1 MSSSTDFEAMSD
13 SQYLVS
19 LESRRRDETD
29 FNEDVLECE
38 PEQEE
43 RDNKSSED
51 EQNSNGS
58 ISVQERGGRGVGRG
72 RRRGSGR
79 GSGRG
84 SRRGSGR
91 GGGNRGD
98 VHTPPQPILTL
109 PGLPE
114 FELMQNTRGLSKGHV
129 TLPSDLQLGP
139 VKSLALFELFFSSTL
154 LQTIVDNTNNY
165 EQIKGSE
172 GGRLWIPLTLNELK
186 VWFALVIYMGVHK
199 IYAIEDLW
207 NSDEKKA
214 IHSIK
219 QFMTLMRFQQ
229 IKRFLHISPVNEPN
243 EPHVSWYS
251 KVEPLASHIR
261 ETSKRLYI
269 PCSQVSVDEMIARF
283 SGRSAHTVRMK
294 NKPTPEGY
302 KILSLCDAGYTYT
315 FMFTSRVE
323 KNTNIEPVAG
333 LNETGR
339 LVWHLVKQ
347 LPQTKTFHVY
357 MDNYFSNIPL
367 FKYMRD
373 NGIGAC
379 GTVRTNSAKFPK
391 ELKVGKTL
399 SLDWNTLCGKV
410 IDNVLATL
418 WIDNGPVTMLTTIH
432 KIGGDEWKIIRNRR
446 RPRETSSN
454 SNTVRQV
461 FGNAPRKELAIPKV
475 IDDYNHYMGG
485 VDIAD
490 QLRGYYNCQLTVR
503 RTWFPLLFWLL
514 DTVLVNCSILYHKAT
529 DEDVKNKVFRIN
541 LAWDLIKSTLN
552 DMSKVETR
560 GQSSV
565 AQCQK
570 QLKAAYVTK
579 TFELPVARL
588 LPGDH
593 FPEWREQR
601 AVCIYCQYLAK
612 SNSKS
617 SKNESQLWCIKC
629 DVPLCCSKA
638 RPNCFKDFHT
648 TTE

>member
-1 MSSSTDFEAMSD
+1 
-13 SQYLVS
+13 
-19 LESRRRDETD
+19 
-29 FNEDVLECE
+29 
-38 PEQEE
+38 
-43 RDNKSSED
+43 
-51 EQNSNGS
+51 
-58 ISVQERGGRGVGRG
+58 
-72 RRRGSGR
+72 
-79 GSGRG
+79 
-84 SRRGSGR
+84 
-91 GGGNRGD
+91 
-98 VHTPPQPILTL
+98 
-109 PGLPE
+109 
-114 FELMQNTRGLSKGHV
+114 MQNTRGLSKSHV

-139 VKSLALFELFFSSTL
+139 VKSLALFELFFSNTL
-154 LQTIVDNTNNY
+154 LQTIVNNTNNY

-172 GGRLWIPLTLNELK
+172 GGRLWKPLTLNELK
-186 VWFALVIYMGVHK
+186 IWFALVIYMGVHK

-214 IHSIK
+214 VHSIK
-219 QFMTLMRFQQ
+219 QFMSLFRFQQ
-229 IKRFLHISPVNEPN
+229 IKRFLHISSAI
-243 EPHVSWYS
+243 EPHLYWYS

-261 ETSKRLYI
+261 ETSKKLYV

-283 SGRSAHTVRMK
+283 SGRSAHTIRMK

-323 KNTNIEPVAG
+323 KNTEIESVVG

-347 LPQTKTFHVY
+347 LPHSKTFHVY

-399 SLDWNTLCGKV
+399 SLDWNTLSGKV

-432 KIGGDEWKIIRNRR
+432 EICGDEWKVIRNRR

-454 SNTVRQV
+454 ANTVRQV

-475 IDDYNHYMGG
+475 IDDYNHHMGG

-529 DEDVKNKVFRIN
+529 DESVTNKVFRIN

-552 DMSKVETR
+552 DISRVETR
-560 GQSSV
+560 DQSAYEETV
-565 AQCQK
+565 PQHQT

-579 TFELPVARL
+579 KFELPVSRL

-593 FPEWREQR
+593 FPEWREKR
-601 AVCIYCQYLAK
+601 AVCIYCRYLAK

-629 DVPLCCSKA
+629 DVPLCCSKT
-638 RPNCFKDFHT
+638 RPNCFKDFHA